1 MIFNYIY
8 RKMFIRSFIEL
19 LMFYKNMQC
28 NLANKLASTSLLNKD
43 IFNYKVERV
52 NDDISLCLIFN
63 DFIVYYDEWYMSY
76 YK

>member
-1 MIFNYIY
+1 
-8 RKMFIRSFIEL
+8 
-19 LMFYKNMQC
+19 MQT
-28 NLANKLASTSLLNKD
+28 NLSNKLASTSLLNKD